1 MKSNIQ
7 TNSIHSEDIAGNESY
22 VLDISDGHLS
32 QASHVSHG
40 KLLDTDLPFN
50 KNDDIYVHCQSG
62 IRSSIAIGILEHKG
76 YHNIINVNEGYK
88 DIQLF

>member
-1 MKSNIQ
+1 M
-7 TNSIHSEDIAGNESY
+7 Y
-22 VLDISDGHLS
+22 VMIMNNGHLS
-32 QASHVSHG
+32 QAVHVSHS

-76 YHNIINVNEGYK
+76 YHNIINVNEDYK
-88 DIQLF
+88 DIQLS